1 MPEAEETKPGL
12 KVVGLVIVEIGGE
25 KFELEGTIGK
35 DIVVEYHRRF
45 DDALPLPSIV
55 KIIGGVSEALGI
67 TDKNAMETKW
77 EDAKAKF
84 KDIPVLKPLLDLLST
99 PIRITDLAI
108 NTKTKTYQFGFAWD
122 FTESE
127 SFDIKDFGLKLDA
140 IGLKLTYT
148 GEEPTA
154 E

>member
-1 MPEAEETKPGL
+1 MAETAI
-12 KVVGLVIVEIGGE
+12 KVAGLVIVEIGGE

-35 DIVVEYHRRF
+35 DIIVEYHRRF

-67 TDKNAMETKW
+67 AEKDAMENKW
-77 EDAKAKF
+77 EEAKAKLVN
-84 KDIPVLKPLLDLLST
+84 IPILKPLLELLST

-122 FTESE
+122 FTESQ
-127 SFDIKDFGLKLDA
+127 SFNIDDFGLKLDA

-148 GEEPTA
+148 GEEPA
-154 E
+154 